1 MRSDFVN
8 ENHFKNRIESNIF
21 TACFFTAIHFH
32 FRYFFITNERPIAT
46 LEEFKKNFDKK
57 NTQIAYVGFGVRY
70 NGIIVNSPLNA
81 LKGNFRSKMGEQLYG
96 GKA

>member
-1 MRSDFVN
+1 MKTISKTALKAIFSLPFFSLPSIFISDIFSTQMKGQLLLLRN
-8 ENHFKNRIESNIF
+8 LRRILI
-21 TACFFTAIHFH
+21 
-32 FRYFFITNERPIAT
+32 
-46 LEEFKKNFDKK
+46 KK

-70 NGIIVNSPLNA
+70 NGIIVNSPVNA